1 MKVKEIESVEEF
13 IELLDKKDKV
23 FIDFYADWCGP
34 CKLVE
39 PEVKKLA
46 EEVKDVEFVKVNID
60 KVKELASYF
69 NIRAIPTFVMI
80 VNKKYSMTVGA
91 RDRKSLKAWIE
102 DIINKVSRQ

>member
-1 MKVKEIESVEEF
+1 MKEIESVEEF
-13 IELLDKKDKV
+13 IKLVEEKDKIFV
-23 FIDFYADWCGP
+23 DFYADWCAP

-69 NIRAIPTFVMI
+69 NIQAIPTFVMI
-80 VNKKYSMTVGA
+80 VDRKYSVTIGA
-91 RDRKSLKAWIE
+91 KDRKSLKAWIE
-102 DIINKVSRQ
+102 DVINKVSRQ

>member
-1 MKVKEIESVEEF
+1 MKEIESVEEF
-13 IELLDKKDKV
+13 IKLVEEKDKIFV
-23 FIDFYADWCGP
+23 DFYADWCAP

-69 NIRAIPTFVMI
+69 NIQAIPTFVMI
-80 VNKKYSMTVGA
+80 VNRKYSVTIGA
-91 RDRKSLKAWIE
+91 KDRKSLKAWIE
-102 DIINKVSRQ
+102 DVINKVSRQ